1 MVSAVSNN
9 GTQLLPAAAT
19 AAKPSADGTTPVFS
33 VSSLAPA
40 AKLASAAPA
49 SAGTP
54 ASPASASQVSDG
66 ENDFRQLFGGVVAP
80 AIPFTTKAAADA
92 LNFGNPA
99 PATPASSPAASSGA
113 TASPASAGAADPTLI
128 PVFQG
133 ATVTD
138 GTNVWN
144 LNSGY
149 FADQPTAQWL
159 ADKYG
164 TGVVVQT
171 PFFNG
176 GGPYSASASQNEIVL
191 SNGATVNAG
200 VLASYYAR
208 NPESEFPG
216 LADTLIRNQLA
227 QDYSV

>member
-9 GTQLLPAAAT
+9 ATQLLPTIPAT
-19 AAKPSADGTTPVFS
+19 AKPSGDGTTPVFS
-33 VSSLAPA
+33 LSSLAPSP
-40 AKLASAAPA
+40 KLAASTPAAA
-49 SAGTP
+49 AGA

-66 ENDFRQLFGGVVAP
+66 ENDFRQLFGGVVP
-80 AIPFTTKAAADA
+80 TAIPYSTKAAADA
-92 LNFGNPA
+92 LNFGSPVPNA
-99 PATPASSPAASSGA
+99 PASSSVASSGA
-113 TASPASAGAADPTLI
+113 AAYPAVAATAEPPLI

-133 ATVTD
+133 ATETD

-144 LNSGY
+144 LNAGY

-191 SNGATVNAG
+191 ANGATVNAG
-200 VLASYYAR
+200 VLASYYVR
-208 NPESEFPG
+208 NPETEFPG

>member
-9 GTQLLPAAAT
+9 GIQSLPAVT
-19 AAKPSADGTTPVFS
+19 TTAKPSADGTTPVFS
-33 VSSLAPA
+33 LSSLAPSPKLA
-40 AKLASAAPA
+40 ASSPGAAGAAASAA
-49 SAGTP
+49 ST
-54 ASPASASQVSDG
+54 SQVSDG
-66 ENDFRQLFGGVVAP
+66 ANDFRQLFGGVVP
-80 AIPFTTKAAADA
+80 TAIPFTTKAAADA
-92 LNFGNPA
+92 LNFGSPA
-99 PATPASSPAASSGA
+99 PNAPASSSVASLGG
-113 TASPASAGAADPTLI
+113 TASPAVAATAEPPLI

-133 ATVTD
+133 ATETD

-144 LNSGY
+144 LNTGY

-159 ADKYG
+159 ANKYG

-176 GGPYSASASQNEIVL
+176 GGPYSASANQNEIVL